1 MLSMSDSASARM
13 GLSKVQVRAA
23 RLDEAGGGGKGA
35 ARARPT
41 AKRGLEKKEAA
52 LSSGP
57 SLGRKRPRRAYA
69 METIARAQH
78 NCATQHSQEKCQ
90 RDCYIGP
97 NYFSGASR
105 GALARLA
112 STGLLGFLNEWGSQK
127 KRRPPCRHSGP
138 ESREE
143 TPKEG
148 ICDRS
153 YRTATIYLC
162 DAALSSAKPFFLDR
176 MVR

>member
-90 RDCYIGP
+90 RIVI
-97 NYFSGASR
+97 SGRFIFDGETRRVCA
-105 GALARLA
+105 AA
-112 STGLLGFLNEWGSQK
+112 STEMQGILKESKPQT

-148 ICDRS
+148 ICGTE
-153 YRTATIYLC
+153 YRTATTYLC
-162 DAALSSAKPFFLDR
+162 NAALSSAKLIFS
-176 MVR
+176 